1 MKKALLVISLFTTVP
16 AALAL
21 ASPVTVEVTGD
32 AVHYTGDLNTDAVA
46 KLADLVKAS
55 NGTVAKLVID
65 SGGGDVNV
73 GMDLAEIVLAAE
85 LDVIVKR
92 LCASS
97 CANYV
102 FPAGKHKQVTS
113 GAVVIWHGSPIQ
125 EGLMAGPT
133 LEDIKFEDGA
143 ALSEKDKIALLESLR
158 GEAIRYVEDAKVR
171 QNALFKKIGM
181 DDRITVMGQQLKA
194 AQEWTVSIKDMER
207 FGIRNVSAADD
218 YGLNVPAEV
227 TERGF
232 KLLRLD
238 DFPDF
243 AAALSWQTPG

>member
-1 MKKALLVISLFTTVP
+1 MKKTLLILSLLTTVP
-16 AALAL
+16 AALAEAL
-21 ASPVTVEVTGD
+21 PVTVDVISD
-32 AVHYTGDLNTDAVA
+32 SVHYTGELNADAVA
-46 KLADLVKAS
+46 KLAGQVKAS
-55 NGTVAKLVID
+55 NGNVAKLVID
-65 SGGGDVNV
+65 SGGGDVNA

-102 FPAGKHKQVTS
+102 FPAGKRKQIAS

-125 EGLMAGPT
+125 EGLMAGPS
-133 LEDIKFEDGA
+133 LEDIKFEDA
-143 ALSEKDKIALLESLR
+143 TALSDSDKLALLESLR

-194 AQEWTVSIKDMER
+194 AQEWTVSVKDMER
-207 FGIRNVSAADD
+207 FGIRNVSAAED
-218 YGLNVPAEV
+218 YGVNVPAEV
-227 TERGF
+227 AERGV

-238 DFPDF
+238 DFTDY
-243 AAALSWQTPG
+243 AAALSSQTEG

>member
-1 MKKALLVISLFTTVP
+1 MKKALLVISLLTTVAP
-16 AALAL
+16 ALAET
-21 ASPVTVEVTGD
+21 SPVTVEVIGD
-32 AVHYTGDLNTDAVA
+32 SVHYTGELNVDAVA
-46 KLADLVKAS
+46 RLAGLVKAS
-55 NGTVAKLVID
+55 NGTVTQLVID

-85 LDVIVKR
+85 LDVVVKR

-102 FPAGKHKQVTS
+102 FPAGKHKQIS
-113 GAVVIWHGSPIQ
+113 SSAVVIWHGSPIQ

-133 LEDIKFEDGA
+133 LEDIKFEDSA
-143 ALSEKDKIALLESLR
+143 ALSEADKVALLESVR
-158 GEAIRYVEDAKVR
+158 GDAIRYVEDAKLR
-171 QNALFKKIGM
+171 QDALFKKIGI

-218 YGLNVPAEV
+218 YGLAVPTGV
-227 TERGF
+227 TEREF

-238 DFPDF
+238 DFPDY
-243 AAALSWQTPG
+243 AAALSSPTPG